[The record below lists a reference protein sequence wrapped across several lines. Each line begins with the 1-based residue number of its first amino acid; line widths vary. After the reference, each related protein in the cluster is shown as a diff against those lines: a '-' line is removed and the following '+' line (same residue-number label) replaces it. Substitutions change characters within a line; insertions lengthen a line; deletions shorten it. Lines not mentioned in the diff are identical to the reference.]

1 MLRNPNI
8 TEQTHL
14 EKLPTFSNAV
24 VDAVLA
30 DVNLKMSESVAS
42 VKMINDDKSLSAA
55 DKGVLIVKSICDCAL
70 TSGFGAGIMIASGVS
85 PSNSEVQAL
94 DKKMEKLVYFE
105 EWTRSNIFG
114 IKRINKD
121 TGGVDVRAEIPNWSK
136 TVGAELP
143 SWSDAKSRANLSVM
157 IVSEIKKDLQIVIA
171 FGRDYTTASKSNIA
185 ETCST
190 LFHLEFLMGLIE
202 GLIYTKRS
210 DFNAMTHKYAVKDKE
225 IDILTFVALLKSKLL
240 KTDISTP
247 IGIAMANK

>member
-24 VDAVLA
+24 VDTVLA

-42 VKMINDDKSLSAA
+42 VVKIIKDESLSREQ
-55 DKGVLIVKSICDCAL
+55 KMVLTVKSICDCAL

-94 DKKMEKLVYFE
+94 DKKMERLVYFE
-105 EWTRSNIFG
+105 EWSRSRIFG
-114 IKRINKD
+114 ISRINKD

-143 SWSDAKSRANLSVM
+143 SWSDAKSRENLSVM
-157 IVSEIKKDLQIVIA
+157 IVSEIKKDLQLVRA
-171 FGRDYTTASKSNIA
+171 FSKDHDASNKSQIS
-185 ETCST
+185 EICSK

-202 GLIYTKRS
+202 GLIYAKRS
-210 DFNAMTHKYAVKDKE
+210 DFNAMTHTYDTKDGK
-225 IDILTFVALLKSKLL
+225 IGIPTFITALKGMLL
-240 KTDISTP
+240 KTDVSTP
-247 IGIAMANK
+247 VGLAMAK